1 MTFASF
7 VPILLYAPYALYR
20 QGYDAFCP
28 HEDWG
33 KSRAEITAK
42 GKNFFYFIQ
51 YSNNTLDN
59 PAFVSDKS
67 TEQSL

>member
-20 QGYDAFCP
+20 QGYDAFYP

-42 GKNFFYFIQ
+42 GKITFFISF
-51 YSNNTLDN
+51 
-59 PAFVSDKS
+59 S
-67 TEQSL
+67 TQTIL

>member
-7 VPILLYAPYALYR
+7 IPILLYAPYALYR
-20 QGYDAFCP
+20 QGYGAFYP

-42 GKNFFYFIQ
+42 GKFNLNSIL
-51 YSNNTLDN
+51 SNLPTLN
-59 PAFVSDKS
+59 LKKIRH
-67 TEQSL
+67 L

>member
-7 VPILLYAPYALYR
+7 IPILLYAPYALYR
-20 QGYDAFCP
+20 QGYGAFYP

-42 GKNFFYFIQ
+42 GKFNFDSIL
-51 YSNNTLDN
+51 SRLPKLNL
-59 PAFVSDKS
+59 KKIRH
-67 TEQSL
+67 L

>member
-42 GKNFFYFIQ
+42 GKNFFISSSTQ
-51 YSNNTLDN
+51 TL
-59 PAFVSDKS
+59 
-67 TEQSL
+67 L